1 MDSIDVR
8 DQANTASRV
17 AAMEQELRELRQR
30 YQSLFDNALEGIFR
44 TSVDGRWL
52 SANATMAR
60 MLGYDSPEEL
70 MRTSHVR
77 EFYADPSERESLIQ
91 RMDADGFVVGYEHNV
106 RRRDGSTMWV
116 LMNAYTLRDEDGETI
131 GFEGMEI
138 DITERKRSEEHR
150 ARLLAESVRAAEDE
164 RTRLATELHDG
175 PIQRLSHLGYVLER
189 ALMQLGNGA
198 LEKTRELVSGAHG
211 EVTYEIRALR
221 QTMVELRPP
230 VLDERGL
237 AAALRD
243 HAHAVATEADVR
255 VDVVV
260 DLGERLEESL
270 ETTIYRVVQEALRNV
285 VKHAQAR
292 TVRVGLSDDDDAVI
306 LSVDDDGV
314 GFEAPDVEAADG
326 DGHFGIEGMQQRTT
340 MAGGE
345 WTIVSTREGGTR
357 IRATFPKGLR

>member
-17 AAMEQELRELRQR
+17 ADLELELRELRQR
-30 YQSLFDNALEGIFR
+30 YQTLFDNALEGIFR

-52 SANATMAR
+52 AANSKMAR
-60 MLGYDSPEEL
+60 MLGFDSPEEL
-70 MRTSHVR
+70 MQTSHVR
-77 EFYADPSERESLIQ
+77 EFYADPAERESLIR
-91 RMDADGFVVGYEHNV
+91 RMGDDGFVVGYEHNV
-106 RRRDGSTMWV
+106 RRRDGSTFWV
-116 LMNAYTLRDEDGETI
+116 LMNAYTIRDDDGEPI
-131 GFEGMEI
+131 GYEGMEI

-150 ARLLAESVRAAEDE
+150 ARLLAETVRAAEDE

-198 LEKTRELVSGAHG
+198 LEKTRELVSTAHG
-211 EVTYEIRALR
+211 GVTDEIRALR
-221 QTMVELRPP
+221 QTMVQLRPP

-243 HAHAVATEADVR
+243 HAHAFAKEADVR

-270 ETTIYRVVQEALRNV
+270 ETIIYRVVQEALRNV
-285 VKHAQAR
+285 AKHANAR
-292 TVRVGLSDDDDAVI
+292 TVRLGLSDHDETVI
-306 LSVDDDGV
+306 LTVDDDGV
-314 GFEAPDVEAADG
+314 GFEASNVDTADG
-326 DGHFGIEGMQQRTT
+326 EGHFGIEGMQQRTT

-345 WTIVSTREGGTR
+345 WTITSRPKGGTR
-357 IRATFPKGLR
+357 IRATFPKVLP

>member
-1 MDSIDVR
+1 VDSTDVR
-8 DQANTASRV
+8 DQPETASRIAV
-17 AAMEQELRELRQR
+17 QEQELRELRQR

-60 MLGYDSPEEL
+60 MLGYNSPEEL

-77 EFYADPSERESLIQ
+77 EFYADPSERELLIQ
-91 RMDADGFVVGYEHNV
+91 RMEADGFVVGYEHNV

-116 LMNAYTLRDEDGETI
+116 LMNAYTLRDDAGEII

-150 ARLLAESVRAAEDE
+150 ARLLAETVRAAEDE

-189 ALMQLGNGA
+189 ALMQLDSGK
-198 LEKTRELVSGAHG
+198 LEKTNELVSTAHEG
-211 EVTYEIRALR
+211 LTDEIRALR
-221 QTMVELRPP
+221 QTMVQLRPP

-243 HAHAVATEADVR
+243 HAHAFAKEADVR

-270 ETTIYRVVQEALRNV
+270 ETIIYRIVQEALRNV
-285 VKHAQAR
+285 VKHAHAR
-292 TVRVGLSDDDDAVI
+292 TVRVGLSDHDGAVI
-306 LSVDDDGV
+306 LTVDDDGV
-314 GFEAPDVEAADG
+314 GFESPDQDPADG

-340 MAGGE
+340 MAGGK
-345 WTIVSTREGGTR
+345 WTIVSTPGGGTR
-357 IRATFPKGLR
+357 IRATFPKVLR